1 MDGRTFRWP
10 SVITI
15 SRATGKVTGV
25 EYAELDAVQVCE
37 YATRLARALDTAN
50 ELQRTRDARAGHE
63 KGGTNNVTIPEL
75 A

>member
-1 MDGRTFRWP
+1 MEGKTFRWP
-10 SVITI
+10 CAVTI

-50 ELQRTRDARAGHE
+50 ELQRTREARAGHE
-63 KGGTNNVTIPEL
+63 NGGTNNVTIPEL